1 MVCKKRA
8 FMTLKPSSLL
18 RHLLLPAL
26 ALCLGLGAAQAE
38 RADRDKPINIDYDRG
53 GVDLVKQRTEFS
65 GNVVLTK
72 GSMLLRAEHMDVRET
87 ADGYKQAYATGASG
101 KPVSFRQ
108 ARDVPGESIEGWAD
122 QVEYDTRSDT
132 MRFIGNA
139 VLRRLR
145 GTAVADEVVGAV
157 IHYDNRSEVFSIEG
171 GQASPHPAGRGR
183 VVMMPRAASAPAS
196 PASDAGVTLQ
206 PSLTLR
212 PRQPS

>member
-18 RHLLLPAL
+18 RPLLLPAL
-26 ALCLGLGAAQAE
+26 ALSLSLGAAQAE

-196 PASDAGVTLQ
+196 PASDAGVPLQ